1 LLNKKDKTL
10 NSKKQNLFL
19 VLCGIFLTNAI
30 IAEILGAK
38 IFSVE
43 ASLGFEPL
51 NWNILGYKM
60 DLNMSAGV
68 LNWPIVFI
76 ISDVINEYFG
86 PKGVKKISYL
96 TAALIA
102 YSFIIIYISTGLSPA
117 QFWLDLNN
125 SDSDG
130 KYLNIN
136 EGFRIILQQGMGI
149 IIGSL
154 VAFLVGQV
162 LDAYVFHKLRRVT
175 NNRMLWLRA
184 TGSTV
189 VSQLID
195 SFIVIFIAFYVFGNW
210 DIKQTLAVGSINYF
224 YKVVVA
230 IGLTPLVYIAHT
242 IIDSYLGR
250 EKSDELIQEATSVKE
265 FGI

>member
-1 LLNKKDKTL
+1 M

-19 VLCGIFLTNAI
+19 ILCGIFLTNAV

-38 IFSVE
+38 IFSIE
-43 ASLGFEPL
+43 GSLGLPPL
-51 NWNILGYKM
+51 NWEILGYTL

-76 ISDVINEYFG
+76 VSDVINEYFG
-86 PKGVKKISYL
+86 PKGVRKISYL

-102 YSFIIIYISTGLSPA
+102 YSFVIIYISTSLTPA

-125 SDSDG
+125 TDRDG
-130 KYLNIN
+130 NYLNIN

-154 VAFLVGQV
+154 VAFLVGQI
-162 LDAYVFHKLRRVT
+162 LDAFVFHKLRKVT
-175 NNRMLWLRA
+175 KNRMLWLRA
-184 TGSTV
+184 TGSTA

-210 DIKQTLAVGSINYF
+210 DIKQTIAVGSINYV
-224 YKVVVA
+224 YKLVVA
-230 IGLTPLVYIAHT
+230 IGLTPLVYLAHN
-242 IIDSYLGR
+242 IIDKYLG
-250 EKSDELIQEATSVKE
+250 KKQSQELINEATTYE
-265 FGI
+265 EWEGD

>member
-1 LLNKKDKTL
+1 LD
-10 NSKKQNLFL
+10 SKKQTLFL
-19 VLCGIFLTNAI
+19 VLCGIFLTNAV

-43 ASLGFEPL
+43 ASLGLEPL
-51 NWNILGYKM
+51 NWNTLGYTL

-76 ISDVINEYFG
+76 VSDVINEYFG
-86 PKGVKKISYL
+86 PKGVRKISFL

-102 YSFIIIYISTGLSPA
+102 YSFVIIYISTGLTPA

-125 SDSDG
+125 TDADG
-130 KYLNIN
+130 NYLNIN

-154 VAFLVGQV
+154 VAFLVGQI
-162 LDAYVFHKLRRVT
+162 LDAFVFHKLRKVT
-175 NNRMLWLRA
+175 KNKMLWLRA
-184 TGSTV
+184 TGSTA

-210 DIKQTLAVGSINYF
+210 DLKQTFAVGSINYV
-224 YKVVVA
+224 YKLVVA
-230 IGLTPLVYIAHT
+230 IGLTPLIYLAHNM
-242 IIDSYLGR
+242 IDKYLGK
-250 EKSDELIQEATSVKE
+250 EKAEELIQEATLADSTD
-265 FGI
+265 

>member
-1 LLNKKDKTL
+1 M

-19 VLCGIFLTNAI
+19 ILCGIFLTNAV

-38 IFSVE
+38 IFSIE
-43 ASLGFEPL
+43 GSLGLPPL
-51 NWNILGYKM
+51 NWEILGYTL

-76 ISDVINEYFG
+76 VSDVINEYFG
-86 PKGVKKISYL
+86 PKGVRKISYL

-102 YSFIIIYISTGLSPA
+102 YSFVIIYISTSLTPA

-125 SDSDG
+125 TDADG
-130 KYLNIN
+130 NYLNID

-154 VAFLVGQV
+154 VAFLVGQI
-162 LDAYVFHKLRRVT
+162 LDAFVFHKLRKVT

-184 TGSTV
+184 TGSTA

-210 DIKQTLAVGSINYF
+210 DIKQTLAVGSINYI
-224 YKVVVA
+224 YKLVVA
-230 IGLTPLVYIAHT
+230 IGLTPMVYIAHN
-242 IIDSYLGR
+242 IIDKYLG
-250 EKSDELIQEATSVKE
+250 KAQAQELIHEATTYNDSAE
-265 FGI
+265 D